1 LDGIPQNEEERFSES
16 TDLMTRSPLFSIF
29 LIVLVDVLGLTIILP
44 LLPFYAE
51 SFGATPAVV
60 GMLVSTY
67 AICQLIAGP
76 PLGHLSDRVGR
87 RPVLLVSQIGTCVG
101 FLILASASSL
111 WMVFLA
117 RVIDGLTAGNLTVA
131 QAYISDVTEPEN
143 RAKSFAMI
151 GIAFGLGFLVGPAVS
166 GYLAQFSNVYPILA
180 AAGLSFTSIMCTYF
194 LLAPVTPHAAPETEG
209 GRGSRRAAYI
219 ESFKDGQLAPM
230 LWQFF
235 AFTLAFSTL
244 YSGFALFAERRFTH
258 NGMPFG
264 PKEVGY
270 VFAFSGLIGALIQ
283 GGGIGSLVK
292 TFGES
297 RLVQMGFATMAL
309 GFALLSEASQL
320 LYLLIAITF
329 LTFGSAIL
337 RPSLTSLITT
347 RAARHRQG
355 MVIGLMQSLMSVA
368 QIVAPVVAGFLIQKQ
383 YLTIWAL
390 VGSAFCVVGWSLIAA
405 MR

>member
-1 LDGIPQNEEERFSES
+1 MK
-16 TDLMTRSPLFSIF
+16 TSPLLSIF

-60 GMLVSTY
+60 GMLVSAY

-87 RPVLLVSQIGTCVG
+87 RPVLLVSQMGTCAG
-101 FLILASASSL
+101 FLILASARAL

-143 RAKSFAMI
+143 RAKSFGMI
-151 GIAFGLGFLVGPAVS
+151 GIAFGLGFLVGPALS
-166 GYLAQFSNVYPILA
+166 GYLAQFNNTYPILL

-194 LLAPVTPHAAPETEG
+194 LLPAVRPHAAPETEQA
-209 GRGSRRAAYI
+209 RVSQWKTYI
-219 ESFKDGQLAPM
+219 ESFKDSRLGPM

-235 AFTLAFSTL
+235 AFTFAFSTL
-244 YSGFALFAERRFTH
+244 FSGFALFAERRFMH
-258 NGMPFG
+258 NGAPFG

-270 VFAFSGLIGALIQ
+270 VFAFSGLIGAVIQ

-297 RLVQMGFATMAL
+297 KLVQMGFAAMAL
-309 GFALLSEASQL
+309 GFALLSGSYQIS
-320 LYLLIAITF
+320 YLLVSIAL
-329 LTFGSAIL
+329 LTFGSAVL

-355 MVIGLMQSLMSVA
+355 MVIGLMQSLMSIA
-368 QIVAPVVAGFLIQKQ
+368 QIIAPIIAGLLIQQ
-383 YLTIWAL
+383 QHLSMWAL
-390 VGSAFCVVGWSLIAA
+390 GGSIFCAVGWSLIAA
-405 MR
+405 MK

>member
-1 LDGIPQNEEERFSES
+1 MK
-16 TDLMTRSPLFSIF
+16 TSPLLSIF

-60 GMLVSTY
+60 GMLVSAY

-87 RPVLLVSQIGTCVG
+87 RPVLLVSQMGTCAG
-101 FLILASASSL
+101 FLMLASARAL

-143 RAKSFAMI
+143 RAKSFGMI
-151 GIAFGLGFLVGPAVS
+151 GIAFGLGFLVGPALS
-166 GYLAQFSNVYPILA
+166 GYLAQFNHTYPILL

-194 LLAPVTPHAAPETEG
+194 LLPAAKPHAAPETEQA
-209 GRGSRRAAYI
+209 RVSQWKTYI
-219 ESFKDGQLAPM
+219 ESFKDSRLGPM

-235 AFTLAFSTL
+235 AFTFAFSTL
-244 YSGFALFAERRFTH
+244 FSGFALFAERRFMH
-258 NGMPFG
+258 NGAPFG

-297 RLVQMGFATMAL
+297 KLVQMGFAAMAL
-309 GFALLSEASQL
+309 GFALLSGSYQIS
-320 LYLLIAITF
+320 YLLVSIAL
-329 LTFGSAIL
+329 LTFGSAVL

-355 MVIGLMQSLMSVA
+355 MVIGLMQSLMSIA
-368 QIVAPVVAGFLIQKQ
+368 QIIAPIIAGLLIQQ
-383 YLTIWAL
+383 QHLSMWAL
-390 VGSAFCVVGWSLIAA
+390 GGSIFCAVGWSLIAA
-405 MR
+405 MK

>member
-1 LDGIPQNEEERFSES
+1 
-16 TDLMTRSPLFSIF
+16 MKKSPLLSIS

-51 SFGATPAVV
+51 SLGATPAVV
-60 GMLVSTY
+60 GMLVSAY

-87 RPVLLVSQIGTCVG
+87 RPVLLVSQMGTCAG
-101 FLILASASSL
+101 FLILASARAL

-143 RAKSFAMI
+143 RAKSFGII
-151 GIAFGLGFLVGPAVS
+151 GIAFGLGFLIGPALS
-166 GYLAQFSNVYPILA
+166 GYLAQFSNTYPILL

-194 LLAPVTPHAAPETEG
+194 LLPSVVPHPDAAAEKG
-209 GRGSRRAAYI
+209 QVSHWKAYA
-219 ESFKDGQLAPM
+219 ESFKDAQLAPM

-235 AFTLAFSTL
+235 AFTFAFATL
-244 YSGFALFAERRFTH
+244 FSGFALFAERRFVH

-270 VFAFSGLIGALIQ
+270 VFAFSGLVGAMIQ
-283 GGGIGSLVK
+283 GGSMGSLVK
-292 TFGES
+292 KFGEGK
-297 RLVQMGFATMAL
+297 LVQMGFAGMGL
-309 GFALLSEASQL
+309 GFALLAAAHQIS
-320 LYLLIAITF
+320 YLLIAIAL

-337 RPSLTSLITT
+337 RPSLTSMITV

-355 MVIGLMQSLMSVA
+355 MVIGLMQSLMSIA
-368 QIVAPVVAGFLIQKQ
+368 QIIAPVIAGILIQKQ
-383 YLTIWAL
+383 YLSIWAL
-390 VGSAFCVVGWSLIAA
+390 SGTTFCVVGWSLIAA

>member
-1 LDGIPQNEEERFSES
+1 MK
-16 TDLMTRSPLFSIF
+16 TSPLLSIF

-60 GMLVSTY
+60 GMLVSAY

-87 RPVLLVSQIGTCVG
+87 RPVLLVSQMGTCAG
-101 FLILASASSL
+101 FLILASAQAL

-143 RAKSFAMI
+143 RAKSFGMI
-151 GIAFGLGFLVGPAVS
+151 GIAFGLGFLVGPALS
-166 GYLAQFSNVYPILA
+166 GYLAQFNHTYPILL

-194 LLAPVTPHAAPETEG
+194 LLPAVRPHAAPDTG
-209 GRGSRRAAYI
+209 QARVSQWKTYI
-219 ESFKDGQLAPM
+219 ESFKDAQLGPM

-235 AFTLAFSTL
+235 AFTFAFSTL
-244 YSGFALFAERRFTH
+244 FSGFALFAERRFRH
-258 NGMPFG
+258 NGAPFG

-270 VFAFSGLIGALIQ
+270 VFAFSGLIGAVIQ
-283 GGGIGSLVK
+283 GGGIGTLVK

-297 RLVQMGFATMAL
+297 KLVQMGFAAMAL
-309 GFALLSEASQL
+309 GFALLSFSYQIS
-320 LYLLIAITF
+320 YLLTSIAL
-329 LTFGSAIL
+329 LTFGSAVL

-355 MVIGLMQSLMSVA
+355 MVIGLMQSLMSIA
-368 QIVAPVVAGFLIQKQ
+368 QIIAPIIAGLLIQQ
-383 YLTIWAL
+383 QHLSMWAL
-390 VGSAFCVVGWSLIAA
+390 AGSLFCAVGWSLIAA
-405 MR
+405 MK